1 MSAELAK
8 PVAGGLSAPMSA
20 RFLFIANGNG
30 EDSIAAEIISR
41 LPEGVSADA
50 YPVVGAGGAYEGI
63 APIVGPRF
71 EIPSQGWRHTKGS
84 VARDVRGGMLSSIGP
99 ALSFLR
105 SARGRYDKV
114 VVVGDNVGPILCLLA
129 GLKIDIYLDVFKSG
143 FAHTYSAPERWLIR
157 RTTRTVFTRDAML
170 AETLARAGIDARA
183 AGNVMLDTTT
193 YGQYDAAARRRRPL
207 AVTLL
212 PGSRATTGESLALQ
226 VEALRLLPEAE
237 RPDAFVAV
245 AGGIAPDELAT
256 ATGLR
261 WERPNSGEAAD
272 LGRLVGEDLLLNLA
286 TGVTGNLIEAA
297 DVVLSQAGTAT
308 QQALGLG
315 RPVITFDRADNRRKR
330 MADEQALMGEA
341 RRLVP
346 QDAHALAQATA
357 RLLADRDERAR
368 LGEIGAERLGPFG
381 AAARIVERLLE

>member
-1 MSAELAK
+1 
-8 PVAGGLSAPMSA
+8 
-20 RFLFIANGNG
+20 
-30 EDSIAAEIISR
+30 
-41 LPEGVSADA
+41 
-50 YPVVGAGGAYEGI
+50 
-63 APIVGPRF
+63 
-71 EIPSQGWRHTKGS
+71 
-84 VARDVRGGMLSSIGP
+84 
-99 ALSFLR
+99 
-105 SARGRYDKV
+105 
-114 VVVGDNVGPILCLLA
+114 
-129 GLKIDIYLDVFKSG
+129 
-143 FAHTYSAPERWLIR
+143 
-157 RTTRTVFTRDAML
+157 
-170 AETLARAGIDARA
+170 
-183 AGNVMLDTTT
+183 
-193 YGQYDAAARRRRPL
+193 
-207 AVTLL
+207 VTLL

-272 LGRLVGEDLLLNLA
+272 LGRLVGEDLVLNLA
-286 TGVTGNLIEAA
+286 TGVTGNLIEAG

-341 RRLVP
+341 RLLVP

>member
-1 MSAELAK
+1 MT
-8 PVAGGLSAPMSA
+8 A

-41 LPEGVSADA
+41 LPAGYVADA
-50 YPVVGAGGAYEGI
+50 YPVVGQGRAYEGL
-63 APIVGPRF
+63 APLVGPRF
-71 EIPSQGWRHTKGS
+71 DIPSEGWRHTKGS
-84 VARDVRGGMLSSIGP
+84 VARDVRGGMLSSIRP

-129 GLKIDIYLDVFKSG
+129 GLPIDVYLDVFKSG

-157 RTTRTVFTRDAML
+157 RTCKTVFTRDAML

-193 YGQYDAAARRRRPL
+193 YGQYDAAARRTRPL
-207 AVTLL
+207 AITLL

-226 VEALRLLPEAE
+226 VDALRQLPPDL
-237 RPDAFVAV
+237 RPDIFVAV
-245 AGGIAPDELAT
+245 AGGIDPTTLAQ
-256 ATGLR
+256 ATGLTHQ
-261 WERPNSGEAAD
+261 PPTSGETAD
-272 LGRLVGEDLLLNLA
+272 LGTLLGDGLTLHLA
-286 TGVTGNLIEAA
+286 TGVTGNLIEAS

-315 RPVITFDRADNRRKR
+315 RPVITFDRPDNRRKR
-330 MADEQALMGEA
+330 MADEQALMGES
-341 RRLVP
+341 RELVP
-346 QDAHALAQATA
+346 QDATALATATA
-357 RLLADRDERAR
+357 RLLSDSAERAR
-368 LGEIGAERLGPFG
+368 RGEIGAERLGPFG
-381 AAARIVERLLE
+381 AAAKIVQRLLEP